1 MNRHNEATLK
11 TESLLASCFLEPTCG
26 LTLDFLSAFSGWNLE
41 PVVLSL
47 GGQQPGGQTCVGGP
61 APPAALLRGCATL

>member
-11 TESLLASCFLEPTCG
+11 TESLLASSFLEPTCG

-41 PVVLSL
+41 PVVLCL
-47 GGQQPGGQTCVGGP
+47 GG
-61 APPAALLRGCATL
+61 